1 MTETPTGNPATR
13 GAGRPRDETVE
24 YRVLPVVRQMLIDIG
39 WNDLSM
45 RAVAAQTGIGRATLL
60 RRWPSKVELV
70 LHAVLGETPDL
81 APFEGTDRRGW
92 VDWVLRGSREFFA
105 RREVRAAVPGLL
117 TALDRDEELRRR
129 LWRGFSG
136 PTAALFASDGATNRE
151 DTDLDARAILALGA
165 GAALFLELIADSEA
179 EAIHHRIA
187 RLLTDAIDNAETTQS
202 DDLTS

>member
-1 MTETPTGNPATR
+1 MTETPTGNPAAR

-24 YRVLPVVRQMLIDIG
+24 HRVLPVVRQMLIDVG

-45 RAVAAQTGIGRATLL
+45 RAVAARTGVGRATLL
-60 RRWPSKVELV
+60 RRWPSKAELV

-81 APFEGTDRRGW
+81 TPFEGTDRHGW

-117 TALDRDEELRRR
+117 TALDRDEQLRQR

-136 PTAALFASDGATNRE
+136 PTAALFASDSSTDRA

-187 RLLTDAIDNAETTQS
+187 RLLTDAIDNRETTQPGER
-202 DDLTS
+202 TP